1 MPTIRRSRLTVA
13 AGVLTVAAAAVTV
26 GAVPAARAAAGC
38 RVDYAVASQWQG
50 GFSANV
56 DVTNLGDPVASW
68 QLTWTF
74 TAGQRVTQLWNG
86 TVAQSGDRVAVGN
99 AAWNGSLATGAS
111 TRLGFTGSLT
121 GSANPVPTGFAVN
134 GTPCNGPVPPT
145 TTTSSPPPVDALAR
159 AHTVGRV
166 KPAAGAAQYTW
177 PGISFE
183 GRFRGTGVDVVLNDA
198 QNDYDIQVDGTTVA
212 TLVTPGRTTRQIRG
226 LTNAEHRVR
235 LVKRTESPWVA
246 GEFDGF
252 VAAPG
257 GEILAKPAA
266 RTRQIEFIG
275 DSLTAGYGDLSTT
288 RDCSANGGIDRNTN
302 TDISYGALTAH
313 GLNADYQVNAYSG
326 RGMVRNYNG
335 GDPGTDFR
343 TYYDRTLQNVS
354 GDVWHNPATWRP
366 QLVVVALGTNDFST
380 ALHSGEPWTADSLV
394 AAYKSAYQGFLD
406 KLRAQ
411 YGTGT
416 IIVVGAT
423 NLFAAQ
429 AQQVVTDRNARG
441 DSLVRYWNFDDPRL
455 DHLGCDW
462 HFSGNDHRIISGLLT
477 DYVAT
482 LPLTW

>member
-1 MPTIRRSRLTVA
+1 MHTTRRSRPAAV
-13 AGVLTVAAAAVTV
+13 AGVLAVAAAAVTV
-26 GAVPAARAAAGC
+26 GAVPAARAATGC
-38 RVDYAVASQWQG
+38 RVDYAVAGQWQG
-50 GFSANV
+50 GFSADV

-74 TAGQRVTQLWNG
+74 PAGQRVTQLWNG
-86 TVAQSGDRVAVGN
+86 TIAQSGDRVTVGN
-99 AAWNGSLATGAS
+99 AAWNGSLGSGAS
-111 TRLGFTGSLT
+111 TRFGFTGSWT
-121 GSANPVPTGFAVN
+121 STNPVPAGFAVN

-145 TTTSSPPPVDALAR
+145 TTTSPPPADPLAG
-159 AHTVGRV
+159 AYTVGRV
-166 KPAAGAAQYTW
+166 KTTAGAAQYTW

-183 GRFRGTGVDVVLNDA
+183 GRFRGTGVDVRLNDTR
-198 QNDYDIQVDGTTVA
+198 NDYDIQVDGTTVA

-226 LTNAEHRVR
+226 LTDAEHNVR

-252 VAAPG
+252 AAAPG

-335 GDPGTDFR
+335 GDPGADFR

-380 ALHSGEPWTADSLV
+380 ALHSGEPWTADSLI
-394 AAYKSAYQGFLD
+394 AAYQSAYQGFLD

-423 NLFAAQ
+423 NLFATQ

-441 DSLVRYWNFDDPRL
+441 DSRVRFWNFDDPRL

-462 HFSGNDHRIISGLLT
+462 HFSRNDHRIISGLLT
-477 DYVAT
+477 DYLAT

>member
-1 MPTIRRSRLTVA
+1 MHTIRRSRLTAV

-38 RVDYAVASQWQG
+38 RVDYAVASQWPG

-74 TAGQRVTQLWNG
+74 AAGQRVTQLWNG
-86 TVAQSGDRVAVGN
+86 TAAQSGDRVTVGN
-99 AAWNGSLATGAS
+99 AAWNGSLGTGAS

-134 GTPCNGPVPPT
+134 GTPCGSPVPPT
-145 TTTSSPPPVDALAR
+145 TTTSPPPVDALAG
-159 AHTVGRV
+159 AYTVGRV
-166 KPAAGAAQYTW
+166 QLTASAAQYTW

-226 LTNAEHRVR
+226 LTDAEHSVR

-266 RTRQIEFIG
+266 RSRQIEFIG

-380 ALHSGEPWTADSLV
+380 AINPGEPWTADSLV

-411 YGTGT
+411 YGAGT

-423 NLFAAQ
+423 NLFAGP
-429 AQQVVTDRNARG
+429 AQQVVSDRNAQG
-441 DSLVRYWNFDDPRL
+441 DSRVRFWNFDDPRL

-462 HFSGNDHRIISGLLT
+462 HFSRHDHQIISGLLT